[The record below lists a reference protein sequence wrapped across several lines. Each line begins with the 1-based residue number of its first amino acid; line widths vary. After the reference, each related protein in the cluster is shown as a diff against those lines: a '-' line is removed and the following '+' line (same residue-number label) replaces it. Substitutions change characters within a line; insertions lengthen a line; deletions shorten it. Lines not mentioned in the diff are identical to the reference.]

1 MKAQIVF
8 SICASVGL
16 HVGGALLVPWPDGGH
31 EAQDGVTQVLLEI
44 LSEAPSNEAP
54 PAVSEPS
61 SEPATQTVTEPKVTE
76 SAVQEAPPVELKAEA
91 PATLPPADSPP
102 ATSQNTPLAVKT
114 PSVAVVPAE
123 PAPKART
130 TTSATASTTIR
141 GGSSSSI
148 SKVRYRNRAALSYPA
163 SALRQRIGGSVL
175 LLVNIDENGRATNIT
190 VQRSSGST
198 DLDRAAINCARQST
212 YEPHRVHGV
221 AQPRR
226 VEAPFKFDASALRR

>member
-31 EAQDGVTQVLLEI
+31 EAHDGVVQVMLEVVG
-44 LSEAPSNEAP
+44 EAPSSEAP

-61 SEPATQTVTEPKVTE
+61 SEPEIQTAPEPKVTE
-76 SAVQEAPPVELKAEA
+76 SIVQEAPPVELKAEA
-91 PATLPPADSPP
+91 PATVPVADSPP
-102 ATSQNTPLAVKT
+102 AMSKNIPFAAKT
-114 PSVAVVPAE
+114 PSIAVAAME
-123 PAPKART
+123 SASKIKT
-130 TTSATASTTIR
+130 TAGVTVR

-163 SALRQRIGGSVL
+163 TALRQRIGGSVQ
-175 LLVNIDENGRATNIT
+175 LLVNIDESGRATNIM
-190 VQRSSGST
+190 VQHSSGST

-212 YEPHRVHGV
+212 YEPYRVHGV
-221 AQPRR
+221 AQPCR